1 MSGSCE
7 FSNPYND
14 YSTYD
19 YDNHYDYDFAD
30 EDKEQCLQ
38 TCLQKSK
45 VSPHAVGCYFQKS
58 SGQCIFLKTGT
69 IVGSSGSS
77 DSDTCWKFHEGNTL
91 CECRLLYRFF
101 LFGKCKNDILIHV
114 LYIEFQDPNPPLLQ
128 LKVQGQ
134 RLVSI
139 SFQHCNKT

>member
-7 FSNPYND
+7 FSNPDND
-14 YSTYD
+14 YSVYD
-19 YDNHYDYDFAD
+19 YDYHYDYDFAD

-45 VSPHAVGCYFQKS
+45 VFPHAVGCYLQKS
-58 SGQCIFLKTGT
+58 SGLCIFLKTGT

-91 CECRLLYRFF
+91 CEC
-101 LFGKCKNDILIHV
+101 
-114 LYIEFQDPNPPLLQ
+114 
-128 LKVQGQ
+128 
-134 RLVSI
+134 SI
-139 SFQHCNKT
+139 STWIAKRIMESAKMIYLFMYCILNFRFRIPLYYN

>member
-1 MSGSCE
+1 MLGSCE
-7 FSNPYND
+7 FSNPDND
-14 YSTYD
+14 YSVYD
-19 YDNHYDYDFAD
+19 YDYHYDYDYAD

-58 SGQCIFLKTGT
+58 YGKCIFFKTGT

-101 LFGKCKNDILIHV
+101 FLESAKMIYLFMYCILNFRIRIPH
-114 LYIEFQDPNPPLLQ
+114 YYNW
-128 LKVQGQ
+128 KSKANGW
-134 RLVSI
+134 
-139 SFQHCNKT
+139 